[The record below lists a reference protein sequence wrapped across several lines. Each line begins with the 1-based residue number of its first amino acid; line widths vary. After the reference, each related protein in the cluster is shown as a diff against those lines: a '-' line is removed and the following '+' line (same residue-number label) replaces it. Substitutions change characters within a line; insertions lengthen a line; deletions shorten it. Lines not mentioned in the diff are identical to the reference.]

1 MSEDAAVGDDVGAA
15 SAVTRTAI
23 TAGELTQQ
31 HVGEFIECHDPAS
44 GIYYGAEILRIVRR
58 DEGKAPGV
66 SIWLQHPTLR
76 SGRLGRQGQAHVRF
90 NEVFQLLGTPVD

>member
-1 MSEDAAVGDDVGAA
+1 MSEDAAVSDSASGA
-15 SAVTRTAI
+15 SNVTRTAI
-23 TAGELTQQ
+23 KAGDLTQE
-31 HVGEFIECHDPAS
+31 HVGEFVECHDPTS
-44 GIYYGAEILRIVRR
+44 GIYYGAEILRIMRR

-90 NEVFQLLGTPVD
+90 DEVFQLLGTPVD